1 MDDKIKSMI
10 DEQRQKRKFDADN
23 YIKEKTFKINAFFR
37 ENNLDAAVFG
47 VSGGVD
53 SAVTMALLS
62 KAQEDEDSP
71 IKKIRGIVA
80 PIFGDGVSDQEDAS
94 YKAIKLLEEFN
105 CEHRYTDL
113 TDAYEGMIQCKKE
126 GLGEKEAW
134 TNGQM
139 ASVLRTP
146 MFYYQAAIL
155 QSMGYKSLVVGTT
168 NRDEGAYIGFFGKA
182 SDAMVDLQPIAD
194 LHKSEV
200 YKVAER
206 LGVPEEIIKATPK
219 GDVWDKRVDEAMI
232 GAPYH
237 FLEDYLLLLEFLGE
251 RDVKIEYFIKSVK
264 DRFEDKELNWIANIE
279 KIHKTNSHKYQVG
292 MPSHFID
299 VLPRKIPEGW
309 N

>member
-1 MDDKIKSMI
+1 MKEKIKNI
-10 DEQRQKRKFDADN
+10 IEKQRQKRNFDVDS
-23 YIKEKTFKINAFFR
+23 YVEEKTFKINSFFR
-37 ENNLDAAVFG
+37 EAGLDAAVIG
-47 VSGGVD
+47 ISGGVD
-53 SAVTMALLS
+53 SAVAMALLK

-71 IKKIRGIVA
+71 IKVVRGVVA
-80 PIFGDGVSDQEDAS
+80 PIYGDGVTGQDEAAQ
-94 YKAIKLLEEFN
+94 KAIKMLDEFN
-105 CEHRYTDL
+105 CEYSYTDL
-113 TDAYEGMIQCKKE
+113 TDAYDAMVQCKSE

-168 NRDEGAYIGFFGKA
+168 NRDEGSYIGFFGKA

-194 LHKSEV
+194 IHKSEV
-200 YKVAER
+200 YQVAEA
-206 LGVPEEIIKATPK
+206 LGVPDEIIQATPK
-219 GDVWDKRVDEAMI
+219 GDVWDSRVDEQMI

-237 FLEDYLLLLEFLGE
+237 FLEDYLLLLEYLGE
-251 RDVKIEYFIKSVK
+251 RDVRPDLFIKGAQQH
-264 DRFEDKELNWIANIE
+264 FEEKELRWIHNIE
-279 KIHKTNSHKYQVG
+279 KIHSTNSHKYQVG

-299 VLPRKIPEGW
+299 VLPRKIPGGW